1 MTTAHDHQHDHNH
14 NHDHQGHDHQG
25 HEHDHPHPQ
34 AAAEMRAAA
43 IALLSSLDAAQ
54 KSAIS
59 YSYYDG
65 ERIFWYYPP
74 LNRHGLSLRDMT
86 AEQRGLAYALMAT
99 GLTAE
104 SNRQARLIIDH
115 EAVLGPLEKEQG
127 RVTWER
133 DPLLYSWTIFG
144 DPANDAEPWGW
155 RVEGHHVSLHYSIWC
170 DRVLSVTPFFFGA
183 NPATVPNGRDKA
195 GLRILGARQ
204 DIALEL
210 MDSLDAG
217 QQSRATIY
225 DEAPADIIT
234 FNASRASLPKE
245 EGLPATAMSGAQ
257 REMLMA
263 LASEYVTRVRADL
276 AEEKLTALRQGGL
289 EKIHLAWGGPVD
301 RSQPHYYRLHG
312 GDFVVE
318 YDNRQNGANHIHSV
332 LRDVSNDFA
341 SDAMRDHLLMYH
353 IL

>member
-1 MTTAHDHQHDHNH
+1 MTTAHDHP
-14 NHDHQGHDHQG
+14 
-25 HEHDHPHPQ
+25 HPHTHPQ
-34 AAAEMRAAA
+34 AAGEMRAAA
-43 IALLSSLDAAQ
+43 IALLSGLDSGQ
-54 KSAIS
+54 KAAIS

-74 LNRHGLSLRDMT
+74 LNRHGLALRDMT
-86 AEQRGLAYALMAT
+86 PEQRPLAYSLMAT
-99 GLTAE
+99 GLTEE

-115 EAVLGPLEKEQG
+115 EAVLGPLEKERG

-155 RVEGHHVSLHYSIWC
+155 RVEGHHVSLHYSIWG

-183 NPATVPNGRDKA
+183 NPAEVPPGRDKA

-210 MDSLDAG
+210 MGSLDAG

-225 DEAPADIIT
+225 DEAPADILT

-245 EGLPATAMSGAQ
+245 EGLPASAMTGAQ

-263 LASEYVTRVRADL
+263 LATEYVSRIRTDL

-289 EKIHLAWGGPVD
+289 EQIHLAWGGPVD

-332 LRDVSNDFA
+332 LRDVGNDFA
-341 SDAMRDHLLMYH
+341 SDVMRDHLLMYH